1 DRLLQPALKRADEAI
16 RCDHHA
22 LWFGSFGEHGSL
34 RLRRNRRRRRKG
46 GDLGNLGPGMEG
58 GSSASPVSLSIFWV
72 AGTAAAAVYVAGVSP
87 ELNQSGGA
95 ATMPQTFA
103 GCSSSTPICCS
114 SRLFGDA

>member
-1 DRLLQPALKRADEAI
+1 M
-16 RCDHHA
+16 RCGLA
-22 LWFGSFGEHGSL
+22 ASASTGACGFGATGEGEGKVATSA
-34 RLRRNRRRRRKG
+34 
-46 GDLGNLGPGMEG
+46 NLGPGMEG

-103 GCSSSTPICCS
+103 GCSSSRSEEHTS
-114 SRLFGDA
+114 ELQSRFDLVCRL